1 MMFLTLARVEIFCVQ
16 RGLKCSCNLTKIQLA
31 MKFQPWLSFNS
42 FACNGPLSNTFTNNT
57 KENLSDD
64 TLRGILHT

>member
-1 MMFLTLARVEIFCVQ
+1 
-16 RGLKCSCNLTKIQLA
+16 

-64 TLRGILHT
+64 TLRGILHI